1 MLRKAFNASVTRGR
15 PTTSLVQLAG
25 GAGWIRSL
33 FERWFGSSSETRK
46 RPSDSNPGGDRETPQ
61 DGKQAPAKKNEK
73 DQIIDLSEEPD
84 TPDAPPPTKK
94 ARIAEVDP
102 NKEIID
108 LTEGEDPPQAA
119 KPLTP
124 TTVQEFLGCSPTGK
138 QTRFC
143 QWIVRNNLEDLTL
156 EEFANTVMR
165 NPPRTG
171 EFASLIM
178 NLNAAIKVDVLA
190 MLTKTDLRKQFTTLV
205 EFANMSADNR
215 SASHPFFFEK
225 QRSLHCGAHAI
236 NNMFQQ
242 KTVAVDFRRHKSKKV
257 QESGQLVDNLPY
269 YCMLCLP
276 KPKFGGHHTCESL
289 GRLKQKFG
297 WTELQSQKKIKQEGK
312 VVAIQPSQGVCT
324 NSVDNITQKEFQ
336 QFVRECEEY
345 DFMDTS
351 DAGRLDMMNHYE
363 ICHSPS
369 GNFSVGLLLRYL
381 GSVGYRLQVVP
392 EPSGKME
399 DFIKQ
404 CTYQTVGGKRKP
416 TPQEISSIVK
426 GSSEPGYIGTLIKED
441 EHWTAVTSRVNRSY
455 LMFIDSL
462 GKTEKI
468 RDAAAFQY
476 FLDKK
481 NEIHHNDL
489 FLSMCMRQ
497 LARP

>member
-1 MLRKAFNASVTRGR
+1 MLRKAFNTSVTQER
-15 PTTSLVQLAG
+15 PTTSLVRLAG

-33 FERWFGSSSETRK
+33 FERWFGSGSETRK
-46 RPSDSNPGGDRETPQ
+46 RPSDRNPGEDRETPQ

-94 ARIAEVDP
+94 ARIAEVGT

-119 KPLTP
+119 EPITP

-138 QTRFC
+138 QTHFC
-143 QWIVRNNLEDLTL
+143 RWIVRNSLEDLSLTD
-156 EEFANTVMR
+156 FAKKVMR
-165 NPPRTG
+165 KPPRTG

-178 NLNAAIKVDVLA
+178 NLNAAIKVDALK
-190 MLTKTDLRKQFTTLV
+190 MLPETDIQQQFTKLV
-205 EFANMSADNR
+205 EFANTSTDNR

-242 KTVAVDFRRHKSKKV
+242 KTVAVDFLQHKSQKV

-276 KPKFGGHHTCESL
+276 QPKFGDHHTCESL
-289 GRLKQKFG
+289 GQLKQKFG
-297 WTELQSQKKIKQEGK
+297 WTEFQSQEKIKQNGK
-312 VVAIQPSQGVCT
+312 VVAIQPSQGFCT
-324 NSVDNITQKEFQ
+324 KILDNKTQKEFQ

-351 DAGRLDMMNHYE
+351 DAAKLDMMNHYE
-363 ICHSPS
+363 ICHNPS
-369 GNFSVGLLLRYL
+369 GKFSVGLLLRYL
-381 GSVGYRLQVVP
+381 DSVGYRLAVVP
-392 EPSGKME
+392 EPFGEME

-404 CTYQTVGGKRKP
+404 CTYQTVRGKRKP

-441 EHWTAVTSRVNRSY
+441 EHWTAVTSRANRSY

-468 RDAAAFQY
+468 RDAAAFRD
-476 FLDKK
+476 FLDNK
-481 NEIHHNDL
+481 NKIHPNDL
-489 FLSMCMRQ
+489 FLINVSE
-497 LARP
+497 AIS